1 MFQSKIKVEIS
12 NLQCNKHFGNPY
24 LQIKID
30 KGCNGIERLM
40 CSECIADQ
48 RGVYNVMSIVEASE
62 RIQNLKS
69 QQQQQIVDFIK
80 SQKQML
86 EKLREKTNSL
96 QSKIYELFSSLNQKF
111 DDYSVELDNLV
122 AEYNFCD
129 LLKEINFLF
138 ESPNQ
143 IIYQQ
148 FLIDSERIQAMN
160 RIYSSKVNNLT
171 LTLKSIIADWNVQN
185 EFDEKFNE
193 ISTQIN
199 DNRIN
204 KNHSILTKIQEVK
217 QQQSCW
223 AIAFNKS
230 NSIMAAGCEEN
241 IKIWNFQDNKLIDS
255 GIVLKGH
262 SDYVQCLVFS
272 KYHDWFVSGG
282 LDEKIICWNQINI
295 KKWQGNQFLNTGQGI
310 IQCLILTPAE
320 DQIISSHDSKIK
332 VWNLNIECNMISF
345 KQSLDMHK
353 STVQSICINE
363 NQTFLISSAS
373 DNKLI
378 LWSKKSSQEWSYQ
391 CTINKI
397 TNDCGNRVSF
407 ISNST
412 FVLQL
417 EKQGILHIF
426 NFENGEFIEKPEL
439 KVILKS
445 EKEQDR
451 TLLFPSIFN
460 KKKNIFVQKHHKYV
474 YILKKDNKNQLS
486 INGDPISCES
496 KFNYGTITNDGNNLI
511 IWNLES
517 RSFNVYQIN

>member
-282 LDEKIICWNQINI
+282 LDEKIICWKQINI
-295 KKWQGNQFLNTGQGI
+295 QKWQGNQFINTGQGI
-310 IQCLILTPAE
+310 IQCLVLKSAV
-320 DQIISSHDSKIK
+320 DLIISSHDSKIK
-332 VWNLNIECNMISF
+332 VWNLNIECNIISF

-353 STVQSICINE
+353 STVQSIFVNE
-363 NQTFLISSAS
+363 NQHFQYQVLQIIKLFYGQRNLHKNSLTNVLSIKLQMIVEIELDLFRIQLLFGNRK
-373 DNKLI
+373 NKEFYIYLI
-378 LWSKKSSQEWSYQ
+378 LRMESLLKNLNCKLNQKQ
-391 CTINKI
+391 KINKI
-397 TNDCGNRVSF
+397 ELYFFHLFLVKKYIYLKTSQICMY
-407 ISNST
+407 
-412 FVLQL
+412 
-417 EKQGILHIF
+417 
-426 NFENGEFIEKPEL
+426 FEEI
-439 KVILKS
+439 
-445 EKEQDR
+445 Q
-451 TLLFPSIFN
+451 
-460 KKKNIFVQKHHKYV
+460 
-474 YILKKDNKNQLS
+474 
-486 INGDPISCES
+486 
-496 KFNYGTITNDGNNLI
+496 
-511 IWNLES
+511 
-517 RSFNVYQIN
+517 